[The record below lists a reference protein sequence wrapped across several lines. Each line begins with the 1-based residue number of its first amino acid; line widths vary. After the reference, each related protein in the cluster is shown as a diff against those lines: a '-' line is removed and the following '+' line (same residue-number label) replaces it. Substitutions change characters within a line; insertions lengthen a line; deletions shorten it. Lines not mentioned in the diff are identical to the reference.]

1 MKRNTR
7 TRILVASLLLFNEQG
22 EPNTALNEIADDV
35 DISPGNLHYHFRKKS
50 DVVSALLAE
59 FQADARQ
66 VLQPAQTTTATLDD
80 FLVFLHSL
88 LELKEAY
95 AFLWRDMET
104 LVVDQPNVGTALKH
118 FARGL
123 TATFELLLHGLV
135 ATDVLV
141 MKERDMPTV
150 ARNLAVIALFADR
163 FDALVGANETAD
175 DEALRIAAASLNVLR
190 PLATHDA
197 AVHIEELAAHYHG

>member
-1 MKRNTR
+1 MTRDTR

-22 EPNTALNEIADDV
+22 EPNTALNDIADEV

-66 VLQPAQTTTATLDD
+66 VLQPAQTTTVSLDD

-104 LVVDQPNVGTALKH
+104 LIVGLPNVGTALKH

-123 TATFELLLHGLV
+123 GATFELLLHGLV
-135 ATDVLV
+135 ATGVLD
-141 MKERDMPTV
+141 MDEQDMPAV
-150 ARNLAVIALFADR
+150 ARNLAVIALFSDR
-163 FDALVGANETAD
+163 FDALVGADETAD
-175 DEALRIAAASLNVLR
+175 DAALRIAGSVLSVLQPLAAADAAQHLEE
-190 PLATHDA
+190 LATHY
-197 AVHIEELAAHYHG
+197 VK

>member
-66 VLQPAQTTTATLDD
+66 VLQPAQTMTASLDD
-80 FLVFLHSL
+80 FLVFLHAL

-104 LVVDQPNVGTALKH
+104 LVVDRPNVGTALKH

-141 MKERDMPTV
+141 MKEGDMPTV

-163 FDALVGANETAD
+163 FDALVGSSETAD
-175 DEALRIAAASLNVLR
+175 DEALRIAAASLNLLR
-190 PLATHDA
+190 PLATQEA
-197 AVHIEELAAHYHG
+197 AVHIEELAAHYRG

>member
-1 MKRNTR
+1 
-7 TRILVASLLLFNEQG
+7 VASLVLFNEHG
-22 EPNTALNEIADDV
+22 EPNTALNDIADEV
-35 DISPGNLHYHFRKKS
+35 DISPGNLHYHFRKKA

-66 VLQPAQTTTATLDD
+66 VLQPAQTTSASLDD
-80 FLVFLHSL
+80 FLVFLHLL

-123 TATFELLLHGLV
+123 TAAFELLLRGLV
-135 ATDVLV
+135 ATGVLDLD
-141 MKERDMPTV
+141 ERDMPTV

-163 FDALVGANETAD
+163 FDALVGSGESAD
-175 DEALRIAAASLNVLR
+175 DEALRIVAAVLDVLR
-190 PLATHDA
+190 PLAAKDA
-197 AVHIEELAAHYHG
+197 APHLEGLAAHYGA

>member
-7 TRILVASLLLFNEQG
+7 TRILIASLLLFNEQG
-22 EPNTALNEIADDV
+22 EPNTALNEIADEV

-66 VLQPAQTTTATLDD
+66 VLQPAQTMTASLDD
-80 FLVFLHSL
+80 FLVFLHAL

-104 LVVDQPNVGTALKH
+104 LVVDRPNVGTALKH

-141 MKERDMPTV
+141 MKEGDMPTV

-163 FDALVGANETAD
+163 FDALVGSSETAD
-175 DEALRIAAASLNVLR
+175 DEALRIAAASLNLLR
-190 PLATHDA
+190 PLATQEA
-197 AVHIEELAAHYHG
+197 AVHIEELAAHYRG

>member
-1 MKRNTR
+1 MTRDTR
-7 TRILVASLLLFNEQG
+7 TRILVASLLLFNEHG
-22 EPNTALNEIADDV
+22 EPNTALNDIADEI

-66 VLQPAQTTTATLDD
+66 VLQPAQTTTASLDD

-104 LVVDQPNVGTALKH
+104 LVVDQPNVGNALKH

-123 TATFELLLHGLV
+123 GATFELLLHGLV
-135 ATDVLV
+135 ATGVLNLD
-141 MKERDMPTV
+141 EQDMPIV

-163 FDALVGANETAD
+163 FDALVGADESVD
-175 DEALRIAAASLNVLR
+175 DAALRIAAAVLDVLR
-190 PLATHDA
+190 PLAATGA
-197 AVHIEELAAHYHG
+197 ATHIEDLATHYGE

>member
-7 TRILVASLLLFNEQG
+7 TRILIASLLLFNEQG
-22 EPNTALNEIADDV
+22 EPNTALNEIADEV

-66 VLQPAQTTTATLDD
+66 VLQPAQTMTASLDD
-80 FLVFLHSL
+80 FLVFLHAL

-104 LVVDQPNVGTALKH
+104 LVVDRPNVGTALKH

-141 MKERDMPTV
+141 MKEGDMPTV

-163 FDALVGANETAD
+163 FDALVGSSETAD
-175 DEALRIAAASLNVLR
+175 DEALRIAAASLNLLR
-190 PLATHDA
+190 PLATQEA
-197 AVHIEELAAHYHG
+197 ALHIEELAAHYGG